1 MPDIDLPFDATD
13 DDHREME
20 IGSLRWAES
29 TGGRLS
35 RSELV
40 RFLAVGMRSQLG
52 MLPARVT
59 AALGLRRAQL
69 ASLDLEHLRLPD
81 SKAAQEAEAICSEL
95 PTYLASHSQRTYLWG
110 SALGTHDGLD
120 YDEELLYISCLL
132 HDRGLPPAVERRDE
146 KCFTLASASVAD
158 EHARRSGWPKERAA
172 SLSEA
177 ITLHLNPWV
186 SAAQGIEAH
195 LLNAGAAVDVAGLRR
210 WELHPETVTAVV
222 RRHPRADFKRQFRAA
237 FGAHAQAAPRCRV
250 HTLLRYGLFGPMIRH
265 SPFDE

>member
-1 MPDIDLPFDATD
+1 
-13 DDHREME
+13 
-20 IGSLRWAES
+20 
-29 TGGRLS
+29 
-35 RSELV
+35 
-40 RFLAVGMRSQLG
+40 

-59 AALGLRRAQL
+59 AALGL
-69 ASLDLEHLRLPD
+69 
-81 SKAAQEAEAICSEL
+81 AAQEAEAIYSEL

-186 SAAQGIEAH
+186 SPAQGIEAH
-195 LLNAGAAVDVAGLRR
+195 LLNAGAAVDVAGCGAGSFTPRPSLLSSAATPGRTSSGSSGQR
-210 WELHPETVTAVV
+210 SAPMPK
-222 RRHPRADFKRQFRAA
+222 RHRGAA
-237 FGAHAQAAPRCRV
+237 SIPCCAMGCSAQ
-250 HTLLRYGLFGPMIRH
+250 
-265 SPFDE
+265 